1 MKNNKKKAN
10 KEKRVMAAALCIT
23 AVAVAGSTFA
33 WFTST
38 DEVTNRLSAN
48 ADYNVSIVESFEP
61 PFTWLPGQV
70 VNKDVY
76 ATNTGNIGAYVNEDV
91 SGVLTI
97 TTEKPQAEWDAGCVE
112 LTEEERYVME
122 AGAFL
127 AYKPAGSNAK
137 LGDQVVI
144 RPGDQG
150 TPAKTDFTPDADGLY
165 VFRRSIV
172 VDGTRAETFDYEGYE
187 YQAGKYYKVDLTS
200 VTADDTA
207 DLANDGVKTD
217 GNLSAATARYF
228 KEVQEVVNPVDLE
241 YDSINNRLV
250 ATYDTGNSN
259 ADNLADLAKAYD
271 DAIEDF
277 ERTKEALDR
286 AIEDA
291 AATNTTLTNEK
302 TALDEAK
309 RNYESALATQKAAAT
324 ALANATAA
332 KTNAENAMTAAQAA
346 VNESK
351 TNLYGGVDRAENNY
365 TENSLKG
372 KYNKA
377 HGELTTL
384 NGRDQFL
391 ADFNAWAAS
400 GENQT
405 GKTVLDDFTYDE
417 FLNFPKDSQNQVFYE
432 KVAAEKRA
440 KEAYE
445 AELKKLI
452 GSTDPADPN
461 APTANSLQGKL
472 DAATAD
478 LGDADSGKTK
488 AYNDAVNAKTTADGE
503 VNRTKGLYDTALG
516 TYTAAANASGLDTT
530 DLSKARADF
539 AAASA
544 KKTAAQKAYD
554 AANNAAVTDGKLK
567 ININLSD
574 KVVTTAD
581 GTNDKWLLD
590 PATIGADK
598 TAHFYYTG
606 ILEGSETS
614 SKLID
619 SVELDDSVTQNMYK
633 SFDFDINVALKSAQ
647 ITYAD
652 DNETI
657 LPTAATEEIG
667 KTPTLT
673 APTDINTALTW
684 SDPTP

>member
-61 PFTWLPGQV
+61 PFTWLPGQE

-97 TTEKPQAEWDAGCVE
+97 TTEKPVDTFKADCVE
-112 LTEEERYVME
+112 LTAEERYVME

-127 AYKPAGSNAK
+127 AFKPENSNAK
-137 LGDQVVI
+137 LGDQIVI
-144 RPGDQG
+144 RPDDQG

-172 VDGTRAETFDYEGYE
+172 VEDPSRAETFDYEGY
-187 YQAGKYYKVDLTS
+187 YYNGGKYYKVDLTS
-200 VTADDTA
+200 VTADTTA

-250 ATYDTGNSN
+250 ATYDTGNLN
-259 ADNLADLAKAYD
+259 ADNLADLAEAYD
-271 DAIEDF
+271 DAIKDF
-277 ERTKEALDR
+277 ERTQEALNR
-286 AIEDA
+286 AIADA
-291 AATNTTLTNEK
+291 GATNTTLTSEK
-302 TALDEAK
+302 TALDTAK
-309 RNYESALATQKAAAT
+309 RNYDSALAAQKAAEA

-332 KTNAENAMTAAQAA
+332 KNNATNAKNAAQAA
-346 VNESK
+346 VDASK
-351 TNLYGGVDRAENNY
+351 EKLYGSAEG
-365 TENSLKG
+365 TETNATEDSLKG
-372 KYNKA
+372 KYDA
-377 HGELTTL
+377 ASAALTAL
-384 NGRDQFL
+384 NGQNGRDQFE
-391 ADFNAWAAS
+391 ADFAAWAADS
-400 GENQT
+400 HQNAKGNT
-405 GKTVLDDFTYDE
+405 KLADYTYDE
-417 FLNFPKDSQNQVFYE
+417 FLNFPKTAQNQAYYE
-432 KVAAEKRA
+432 RVAAEKRA

-445 AELKKLI
+445 AELKKLV
-452 GSTDPADPN
+452 GSTNPAADP
-461 APTANSLQGKL
+461 TDGSLQGKL
-472 DAATAD
+472 NAAIAD
-478 LGDADSGKTK
+478 LGNDTSGKTK
-488 AYNDAVNAKTTADGE
+488 AYNEALAAKNTAVDE
-503 VNRTKGLYDTALG
+503 VTRTNGLYEAALG
-516 TYTAAANASGLDTT
+516 TYTTALEASGTDTT
-530 DLSKARADF
+530 ELTEARANF

-544 KKTAAQKAYD
+544 KKTAAEKAYN

-574 KVVTTAD
+574 NVVTTAD
-581 GTNDKWLLD
+581 GTNNKWLLD

-657 LPTAATEEIG
+657 LPTPATEEIG

-684 SDPTP
+684 S